1 MGGRV
6 GWLGRGE
13 AHSTAQSVPG
23 TQRTL
28 HRCFRS
34 QQRRERER
42 TPDHQRQPKKGSRR
56 HTDSGPGTA
65 GAPVRG
71 EAWVRRGPGSTQVP
85 HTGGHSPE
93 LW

>member
-56 HTDSGPGTA
+56 RTDSGPGTA